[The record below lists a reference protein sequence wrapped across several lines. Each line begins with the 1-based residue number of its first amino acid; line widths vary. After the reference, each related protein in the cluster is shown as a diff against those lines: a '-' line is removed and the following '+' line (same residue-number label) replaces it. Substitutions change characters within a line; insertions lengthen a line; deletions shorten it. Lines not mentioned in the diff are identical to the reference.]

1 MKIMFISDIHGSLPA
16 IQMAL
21 GHFERKQGDLIVIL
35 GDELYHGP
43 RNPLPEGYDPKT
55 VAALLNDYREKIL
68 AVRGNCDSEVDQ
80 MMLSFPMMADYSR
93 LYVDGISFFL
103 THGHLYDPEHLP
115 PLASGE
121 VFVYGHYHV
130 PVTKE
135 ENGIFYIN
143 PNSISLP
150 KQGAASYGWYENGIY
165 RLFDLKTDQKLD
177 EMTLKRSEG

>member
-16 IQMAL
+16 LQMAL

-93 LYVDGISFFL
+93 LYVDG
-103 THGHLYDPEHLP
+103 
-115 PLASGE
+115 
-121 VFVYGHYHV
+121 
-130 PVTKE
+130 
-135 ENGIFYIN
+135 
-143 PNSISLP
+143 SLF
-150 KQGAASYGWYENGIY
+150 S
-165 RLFDLKTDQKLD
+165 
-177 EMTLKRSEG
+177 